1 MGRIDIVGLDSK
13 EKLAIVCLYYAQLRS
28 DDERYANKRCADTLT
43 AVANYYGFTC
53 AKAKNDRDAF
63 DALYDNGRK
72 GWTDRPLEKRSRFL
86 YSVYRKYEMVPLEEL
101 EEAVHEIISETS
113 KEGKPYFSIK
123 TKNAETVE
131 KILNKEENIEFDG
144 INILQSQLKK
154 GQIVFIVLGGDRPRW
169 DTGLAGMGIISEEP
183 YDLGY
188 SGKNFRIRVD
198 IKLLLNKSV
207 KREDLIPYKDT
218 YGIIGIAPIVKWEPN
233 QALSQIP
240 EKKAIAL
247 MRAMLELD
255 PSIEEELK
263 LLIDE
268 DTLIRVKGAAKKYV
282 EIETAYG
289 ESVRKSMQDTLENY
303 YTNDENNENPEEN
316 ISYEKYTKEDFLKEA
331 FINEEEYDTLI
342 HLLDKKKNVIL
353 QGPPG
358 VGKTF
363 LAKKLAYSWIGA
375 KDTSCVKMVQFHQS
389 YSYEDFV
396 MGYRPDGNGFSLEE
410 GPFYEFCQKAEKSHK
425 KYFFIIDEI
434 NRGNLSKIFGELLM
448 LIEADKRGELVSIL
462 YSKKTFSVP
471 ENVYIIGMM
480 NTADRSIAILDYALR
495 RRFSFYKL
503 FPAFET
509 EQFKKAIQKYAGTKI
524 QNVIDVIINMN
535 QEIAADDTL
544 GPGFQIGHSYFCQD
558 IDDQVLKMIIE
569 YEIIPMLEEYWF
581 DDQDKV
587 KYWSDQLLG
596 ALI

>member
-1 MGRIDIVGLDSK
+1 MSKVKIDGLDSK

-28 DDERYANKRCADTLT
+28 EDERYANKKCVDTLT
-43 AVANYYGFTC
+43 AVANYYGYTYS
-53 AKAKNDRDAF
+53 KAKNDKDAF
-63 DALYDNGRK
+63 DAMYDNGRK
-72 GWTDRPLEKRSRFL
+72 GWTDRPLEKRSRYLF
-86 YSVYRKYEMVPLEEL
+86 SIYRKYERVSLEDL
-101 EEAVHEIISETS
+101 EEAVHEIILETS

-123 TKNAETVE
+123 TKNPDTV
-131 KILNKEENIEFDG
+131 KRILNKEENVEFDG

-154 GQIVFIVLGGDRPRW
+154 NQIVFIVLGGDRPGW
-169 DTGLAGMGIISEEP
+169 DTGLVGMGIIAKEP

-188 SGKNFRIRVD
+188 SGKNFRIQVD
-198 IKLLLNKSV
+198 IKLLLIRPI

-233 QALSQIP
+233 QALSQIA

-255 PSIEEELK
+255 PAIEEDLK
-263 LLIDE
+263 KIVDE
-268 DTLIRVKGAAKKYV
+268 DTLIRVKGATKKYV

-289 ESVRKSMQDTLENY
+289 ESMKKSMQDTLDNY
-303 YTNDENNENPEEN
+303 YANEEHLEED
-316 ISYEKYTKEDFLKEA
+316 ISYDEYTKEDFLKEA
-331 FINEEEYDTLI
+331 FINEKEYDTLI
-342 HLLDKKKNVIL
+342 NILDKKKNIIL

-363 LAKKLAYSWIGA
+363 IAKRLAYSWIGA

-396 MGYRPDGNGFSLEE
+396 IGYRPDGNGFKLEA
-410 GPFYEFCQKAEKSHK
+410 GPFYEFCKKAEKSHK

-448 LIEADKRGELVSIL
+448 LIEADKRGEPATIL
-462 YSKKTFSVP
+462 YSKKTFCVP

-495 RRFSFYKL
+495 RRFCFYNL
-503 FPAFET
+503 SPAFET
-509 EQFKKAIQKYAGTKI
+509 ERFKKVIQQYKETKI
-524 QNVIDVIINMN
+524 QNVIDVLINLN
-535 QEIAADDTL
+535 NEIASDDTL
-544 GPGFQIGHSYFCQD
+544 GPGFKIGHSYFCQD
-558 IDDQVLKMIIE
+558 IDDQILKMIIE

-587 KYWSDQLLG
+587 KYWSEQLLG
-596 ALI
+596 ALL